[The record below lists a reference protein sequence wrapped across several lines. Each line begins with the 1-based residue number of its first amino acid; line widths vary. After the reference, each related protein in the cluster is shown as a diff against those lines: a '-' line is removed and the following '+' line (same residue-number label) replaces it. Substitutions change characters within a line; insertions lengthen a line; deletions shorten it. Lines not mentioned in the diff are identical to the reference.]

1 MLYSLLDSFEDVIVL
16 NGELHPRI
24 SHLQGGMDAF
34 HWRKAWLRREK
45 RNREDPFAV
54 TMKRGTDMVGHVP
67 RTISCV
73 CTLFLRQ
80 RVFVS
85 CEVTQ
90 ARRKQFKG
98 GQAKA
103 KQYLQQLYMWCCG
116 VDTACG
122 PMP

>member
-1 MLYSLLDSFEDVIVL
+1 MRMPSIYMCIYMYIYIYIYIYIYVAIY
-16 NGELHPRI
+16 I
-24 SHLQGGMDAF
+24 YM
-34 HWRKAWLRREK
+34 
-45 RNREDPFAV
+45 
-54 TMKRGTDMVGHVP
+54 
-67 RTISCV
+67 
-73 CTLFLRQ
+73 
-80 RVFVS
+80 
-85 CEVTQ
+85 Q